1 MLPKDDR
8 VFFECMLENGVHFRS
23 IQNTRF
29 KTQRISIHMMVPL
42 DKERA
47 AANALLPFLL
57 TRTTREYPDFTSLG
71 QRMQDLYGA
80 SLSGDVSKLG
90 DVQVL
95 SVSAS
100 GIADRYALEGE
111 KISQEL
117 TGLLCSALFHPLLAE
132 DGLFPEDSFQQ
143 EKRQTLETIDA
154 ELNDKKA
161 YAKRKGLE
169 LILED
174 EPAAIRRYGSRS
186 QVEALTREEVTQAWQ
201 FLLQHARF
209 EIMVLGDCSP
219 QPVLDT
225 LRESFSATRT
235 PINCE
240 TVVHPAKGTIK
251 EKTETME
258 VTQCKLIM
266 GFRTGISAQEWE
278 KIPAMKMMSAI
289 LGGTTHS
296 KLFANVREKM
306 SLCYYCSSRYD
317 TNKGILLI
325 ESGVEESNLS
335 KAREEILHQLEE
347 IRQGNISSDELTAAR
362 LSMQNSL
369 HTIEDYLGGMES
381 WYLSQTF
388 HPRVI
393 TPEESAREMQA
404 VTVEQIRHAAD
415 ACVLDAVYV
424 MKGLG

>member
-1 MLPKDDR
+1 
-8 VFFECMLENGVHFRS
+8 
-23 IQNTRF
+23 
-29 KTQRISIHMMVPL
+29 
-42 DKERA
+42 
-47 AANALLPFLL
+47 
-57 TRTTREYPDFTSLG
+57 
-71 QRMQDLYGA
+71 
-80 SLSGDVSKLG
+80 
-90 DVQVL
+90 
-95 SVSAS
+95 
-100 GIADRYALEGE
+100 
-111 KISQEL
+111 
-117 TGLLCSALFHPLLAE
+117 
-132 DGLFPEDSFQQ
+132 
-143 EKRQTLETIDA
+143 
-154 ELNDKKA
+154 
-161 YAKRKGLE
+161 
-169 LILED
+169 
-174 EPAAIRRYGSRS
+174 
-186 QVEALTREEVTQAWQ
+186 
-201 FLLQHARF
+201 
-209 EIMVLGDCSP
+209 
-219 QPVLDT
+219 
-225 LRESFSATRT
+225 
-235 PINCE
+235 
-240 TVVHPAKGTIK
+240 
-251 EKTETME
+251 ME

-369 HTIEDYLGGMES
+369 YTIEDYLGGMES